1 MDTGLS
7 QEKLRELFDR
17 VMRNVTE
24 KESGILLYQDKGPPG
39 GNLCTV
45 YIVFEKGYRHSV
57 SMCAEESIFTRIT
70 RHMLQEEVVGPQDV
84 EDCAKEYCNVLCG
97 HIAAELYRATKVAS
111 RFGLPVF
118 CRGICQP
125 KDHRRQFEINYSS
138 DRDERIQ
145 LIHHTY
151 APECTGGRV

>member
-1 MDTGLS
+1 MDIGLS

-24 KESGILLYQDKGPPG
+24 RESGILLYQEKDPPG
-39 GNLCTV
+39 GDLCTV
-45 YIVFEKGYRHSV
+45 YIIFDKGFRHGV
-57 SMCAEESIFTRIT
+57 SMCAEASVFTRIT
-70 RHMLQEEVVGPQDV
+70 RHMIQEELVGPQDV
-84 EDCAKEYCNVLCG
+84 EDCAKEYFNVLCG

-118 CRGICQP
+118 CRGNCQP

-145 LIHHTY
+145 LIHHIY
-151 APECTGGRV
+151 APE

>member
-7 QEKLRELFDR
+7 QEKLREILDR

-24 KESGILLYQDKGPPG
+24 KESGILLHQEKDPPRG
-39 GNLCTV
+39 DLYTV
-45 YIVFEKGYRHSV
+45 YIVFDKGFRHSV
-57 SMCAEESIFTRIT
+57 SMCAEENMFKRIA
-70 RHMLQEEVVGPQDV
+70 RHMMQEERVEPQDV

-118 CRGICQP
+118 GRGNCQP
-125 KDHRRQFEINYSS
+125 QNHRKQFEISYSS
-138 DRDERIQ
+138 DRNEWIQ

-151 APECTGGRV
+151 VPE